1 MSIHPTAVIDP
12 KAEIDSHAQ
21 IGPYVVVDGRVR
33 IGSGTRVMAH
43 AYLTGFTEIGRE
55 NEIHPGAALGGAPQD
70 KAYKNEETY
79 LKIGDRNVIRE
90 YAQIHRGT
98 APGSSTIVGND
109 NYLMATAHV
118 GHNCTLGNQI
128 VMANGALLGG

>member
-12 KAEIDSHAQ
+12 KAEIHSHAE
-21 IGPYVVVDGRVR
+21 IGPYVVVDGPVR

-43 AYLTGFTEIGRE
+43 AYLTGFTQIGTD
-55 NEIHPGAALGGAPQD
+55 NEVHPGAALGGAPQD
-70 KAYKNEETY
+70 KAYKNEKTY

-98 APGSSTIVGND
+98 APGSSTVVGDD
-109 NYLMATAHV
+109 NYLMATSH
-118 GHNCTLGNQI
+118 I
-128 VMANGALLGG
+128 